1 MTHDELVER
10 AGIWLRRVAG
20 CKVVMTEISALCRSG
35 EIPDA
40 IGWREAGTVLVEA
53 KATRGDFLADRNKA
67 FRRDPSQGMGALRYF
82 MAPEGLIKVDELP
95 ERWGLLEVR
104 GRRVVMLAG
113 PDPRRAYI
121 RQSEFWHEQRATD
134 CETAMLLS
142 GLNRIRI
149 SMGDGEFRRVLHMRF
164 QDRQAEL
171 LAGRQEGA

>member
-10 AGIWLRRVAG
+10 AGGWLRRVAG
-20 CKVVMTEISALCRSG
+20 CKVVMTELSAVCRSG

-53 KATRGDFLADRNKA
+53 KASRGDFLADRNKA
-67 FRRDPSQGMGALRYF
+67 FRRDPSRGMGALRYY
-82 MAPEGLIKVDELP
+82 MAPAGLIKVEELP
-95 ERWGLLEVR
+95 DRWGLLEVN
-104 GRRVVMLAG
+104 GRRVMMSAG
-113 PDPRRAYI
+113 PDPRRWDAS
-121 RQSEFWHEQRATD
+121 RSEFWHDQRATD
-134 CETAMLLS
+134 CETSMLLS

-171 LAGRQEGA
+171 LAGRQEAA